1 MEMSLGRDMLTHPRK
16 HSDAVQIAVDLPK
29 EAAKPRQSASVKE
42 SCEKKSPAPVAPK
55 TRGRNKG
62 GKTKAA

>member
-29 EAAKPRQSASVKE
+29 EETKVEKPKPLSGLLRGVKE
-42 SCEKKSPAPVAPK
+42 
-55 TRGRNKG
+55 
-62 GKTKAA
+62 